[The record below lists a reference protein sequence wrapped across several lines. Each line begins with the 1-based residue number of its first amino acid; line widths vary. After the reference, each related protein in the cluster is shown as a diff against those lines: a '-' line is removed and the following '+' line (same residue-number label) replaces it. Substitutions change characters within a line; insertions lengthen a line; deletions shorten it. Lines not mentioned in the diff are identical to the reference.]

1 MSLEIVDHPALEVTG
16 LLFEPGQ
23 GEDIAALWRRFAD
36 RAGEI
41 TGREGEAEWYGLSWR
56 QAGAMHYLAA
66 VATAPGTPL
75 PAGMVR
81 QELPEGRYARYVHL
95 GTAPS
100 VAKSLGRLFAE
111 LLPARGLQP
120 RPGACFEHYTE
131 AFTGVDAQDSQIYIY
146 VPVF

>member
-1 MSLEIVDHPALEVTG
+1 MSLEIIDHPALDVTG
-16 LLFEPGQ
+16 LLFEPGK
-23 GEDIAALWRRFAD
+23 GEDIAALWRRFAGEVGSVPD
-36 RAGEI
+36 RVSDS
-41 TGREGEAEWYGLSWR
+41 EWYGVSWQ
-56 QAGAMHYLAA
+56 QAGSLHYLAA
-66 VATAPGTPL
+66 VATTSGAPA

-81 QELPEGRYARYVHL
+81 QELPAGRYARYVHL

-100 VAKSLGRLFAE
+100 VAMSFRRLFAE

-131 AFTGVDAQDSQIYIY
+131 AFNGIDAQDSQIYLY